1 MISNLGERILT
12 LRKEMNLSQE
22 SLAEQIGVSRQ
33 AISKWERG
41 EASPD
46 IQNLSALAETFGL
59 TVDEFIH
66 ADTDLSK
73 KKSKLVA
80 LELKK
85 NAEKLIMIAIAIFIL
100 SAFGFI
106 LLPFSSKVNI
116 LIFGILITA
125 GVLMCIKAGF
135 MFERFYML
143 NKDYLDQDDEAEFP
157 TQSKLSQKKKNAMG
171 TAVSLICTIIYL
183 FISFVYGLWHPG
195 WLVFLFI
202 PIAYALFDVFETN
215 KGTHKK

>member
-1 MISNLGERILT
+1 MIRNLGERILT

-125 GVLMCIKAGF
+125 GVLMCVKAGF

-143 NKDYLDQDDEAEFP
+143 NKDYLDQDDESEFP

-171 TAVSLICTIIYL
+171 NKKLYMYL
-183 FISFVYGLWHPG
+183 LPGLNRSKGNEKNCGFGYCWV
-195 WLVFLFI
+195 LT
-202 PIAYALFDVFETN
+202 DVCVEYRCSDSKF
-215 KGTHKK
+215 